1 MGGFPTLN
9 ENEKDETSKVGQSW
23 AISGERWVLLGVDN
37 QAESGMHKMRKKR

>member
-9 ENEKDETSKVGQSW
+9 ENEKDEMSKMGQSW
-23 AISGERWVLLGVDN
+23 AISGERWDWLKVDN

>member
-9 ENEKDETSKVGQSW
+9 ENEKDETSKMGQSW
-23 AISGERWVLLGVDN
+23 AISDEKWGRLEVDN